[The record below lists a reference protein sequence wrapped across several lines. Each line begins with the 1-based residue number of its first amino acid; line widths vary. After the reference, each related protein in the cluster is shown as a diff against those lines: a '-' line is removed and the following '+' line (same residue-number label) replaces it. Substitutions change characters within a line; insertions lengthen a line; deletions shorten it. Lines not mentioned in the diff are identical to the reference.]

1 MNTMS
6 SRGFTFKQFHI
17 EHDQCAMKV
26 GTDGILLGAWAPLAE
41 AQRILD
47 VGTGSGLIALMLA
60 QRSQPAVNVVGLELD
75 RAAAK
80 QAAQNVAASPW
91 AQQIDIVPE
100 QVQDYSPTT
109 GFDLL
114 VSNPPYFTPGL
125 ALPKTRSQARY
136 NETLSLAELF
146 AHARRLLT
154 PTGRI
159 ALILP
164 VQAQPE
170 AIVQAAECNF
180 YLHTQTAV
188 ITKQGKSP
196 TRFLLLFTSSKCCT
210 THNELVINTKDS
222 GLSSDYVSLVSP
234 FYLKM

>member
-17 EHDQCAMKV
+17 EHDRCAMKV
-26 GTDGILLGAWAPLAE
+26 GTDGILLGAWAPLAG

-75 RAAAK
+75 KTAAE
-80 QAAQNVAASPW
+80 QAAENVAASPW
-91 AQQIDIVPE
+91 AQRVDIVPE
-100 QVQDYSPTT
+100 QVQDYTPVAR
-109 GFDLL
+109 FDLL
-114 VSNPPYFTPGL
+114 VSNPPYFTQGL

-136 NETLSLAELF
+136 NNSLSLAELF

-154 PTGRI
+154 PAGRL
-159 ALILP
+159 ALVLP
-164 VQAQPE
+164 VQAHFE
-170 AIVQAAECNF
+170 AKVQAAEQDF

-188 ITKQGKSP
+188 LTKQGKMP

-210 THNELVINTKDS
+210 IYNELIINTKDS